1 MLVYG
6 RSRIFDKWIRIREA
20 QKHRSY
26 GSGSATLLKVLA
38 GDEKEEVAVDEED
51 GVVAEQ
57 ARILRQIQERN
68 AAEAASLL
76 LIQQLTMQAGCPSP
90 PTQPPPPAVFFIRSF
105 YTVF

>member
-1 MLVYG
+1 MDPYPG
-6 RSRIFDKWIRIREA
+6 GPKTY
-20 QKHRSY
+20 RSY
-26 GSGSATLLKVLA
+26 GSESATLMKVMA
-38 GDEKEEVAVDEED
+38 GDETEMVVAEED

-90 PTQPPPPAVFFIRSF
+90 PPPPPGVLCIRVFLVWVR
-105 YTVF
+105 T